1 MMRNLI
7 LLFLIQSSLYA
18 QWYQLPNS
26 PYHPGKYEDIYFV
39 NAETGWLLHADGD
52 VYKTTNGG
60 NSWTLNPIDSIAFF
74 QSITAL
80 NVDVIF
86 AGSLTPNNLL
96 YKSTD
101 GGIVWN
107 VVTNIPSPQPRGI
120 CGLYSLDGQFI
131 FGCGSYDQT
140 PHFIKSTDGGN
151 SWITKDMSQIASGLV
166 DCYFT
171 SRDSGFVVGSIGPF
185 FQQFK
190 SVVLFTSDGGET
202 WVNRYTG
209 DRIPEQPQKISF
221 PDRDNGFVSIE
232 RYGNNDRFFLKTTNR
247 GETWTALPF
256 PQENAVGCG
265 FVNSSTG
272 WIGGNFNPT
281 YGTTDGGFTW
291 FNANIG
297 ENIMRFRFLS
307 DSIGYACG
315 RYVYKYDK
323 TVGINP
329 VSSVIPVQFVLH
341 QNYPNPFNPFT
352 KIRFEIPV
360 QDNVKLILTD
370 ISGKEIRTILNEKL
384 NPGIYE
390 LLVSA
395 SDMASGIYF
404 YRMNTS
410 RASLSKKLVVIK

>member
-1 MMRNLI
+1 MFRNLI
-7 LLFLIQSSLYA
+7 FLILIQSSLYA

-26 PYHPGKYEDIYFV
+26 PYHPGSFQDIYFV
-39 NAETGWLLHADGD
+39 NAETGWLLDVSGD
-52 VYKTTNGG
+52 VYKTTNAG

-80 NVDVIF
+80 NADVIF

-96 YKSTD
+96 FKSTD
-101 GGIVWN
+101 GGTVWN
-107 VVTNIPSPQPRGI
+107 EVTNIPSPRPQGI
-120 CGLYSLDGQFI
+120 CGLYSLDGQYI
-131 FGCGSYDQT
+131 FGCGSYEISV
-140 PHFIKSTDGGN
+140 HFIKSTDGGN
-151 SWITKDMSQIASGLV
+151 SWITKDMSQYASGLTN
-166 DCYFT
+166 CYFT

-185 FQQFK
+185 FQQFR
-190 SVVLFTSDGGET
+190 SAVLFTSDGGET

-209 DRIPEQPQKISF
+209 DRTSEQCQKISF
-221 PDRDNGFVSIE
+221 PDRNNGYISIE
-232 RYGNNDRFFLKTTNR
+232 RFGNNDRFILKTTNS

-265 FVNSSTG
+265 FVDANTG

-281 YGTTDGGFTW
+281 YKTTDGGFTW
-291 FNANIG
+291 LNANIG
-297 ENIMRFRFLS
+297 ENILSFRFLN

-323 TVGINP
+323 TVGIEP
-329 VSSVIPVQFVLH
+329 VSSVIPGQFILH

-360 QDNVKLILTD
+360 RDYVKLTLTD
-370 ISGKEIRTILNEKL
+370 IAGKEIKTILNEML

-395 SDMASGIYF
+395 NDLASGIYF

-410 RASLSKKLVVIK
+410 TNSLSRKLVVIK